1 MRRAGVG
8 DDRPVV
14 AYDQGEPGGAARAWW
29 LLGWFGH
36 PDARVLDGGLGA
48 WVAAGLPLTTETADP
63 DPGDFTARPGGR
75 SLLDA
80 AGAARLAA
88 AGVLLDAR
96 APARYQG
103 LEEPVD
109 PVAGHIPGARNA
121 PMADLVGDHGL
132 VPPASL
138 RRLLDRHGARPGTPV
153 GAYCGSGVVA
163 AHLVLACEVAGIPAS
178 LYAGSWSDWV
188 DRPLP
193 PGRHRPRSRD
203 RRRPAARGRDR
214 LRRARRSRTGGRR
227 GRGGRAGGGGR
238 GRPAGRAAAG
248 RLRRDLC
255 LAPGFVDTH
264 AHSDLVHLLDEPQ
277 PFKLLQGVTTEVV
290 GNCGLTFAPLDPA
303 SAEVAATLWSS
314 LAGGCRSSR
323 PGSGSWP
330 TGWTGPARP
339 TTWPCW
345 SGTGP
350 CG

>member
-1 MRRAGVG
+1 VVAPGPLVTAGQLAAELAGPGAPTVLDCRWTLAGGADRDGYGKGHLPGAVFVDLDRELAAPPGAGGRHPLPAPEAFQAAMRRAGVRH
-8 DDRPVV
+8 DRPVV

-48 WVAAGLPLTTETADP
+48 WVAAGLPLTAEAADP

-80 AGAARLAA
+80 AGAARLAV
-88 AGVLLDAR
+88 AGVLLDVR

-163 AHLVLACEVAGIPAS
+163 AHLVLACEVVGIPAS

-188 DRPLP
+188 
-193 PGRHRPRSRD
+193 
-203 RRRPAARGRDR
+203 
-214 LRRARRSRTGGRR
+214 T
-227 GRGGRAGGGGR
+227 
-238 GRPAGRAAAG
+238 
-248 RLRRDLC
+248 
-255 LAPGFVDTH
+255 
-264 AHSDLVHLLDEPQ
+264 
-277 PFKLLQGVTTEVV
+277 
-290 GNCGLTFAPLDPA
+290 DP
-303 SAEVAATLWSS
+303 
-314 LAGGCRSSR
+314 SR
-323 PGSGSWP
+323 PVA
-330 TGWTGPARP
+330 TGPEP
-339 TTWPCW
+339 
-345 SGTGP
+345 
-350 CG
+350 

>member
-1 MRRAGVG
+1 VVAPGPLVTAGQLAAELAGPDAPTVLDCRWTLAGGADRDGYGKGHLPGAVFVDLDRDLAAPPGAGGRHPLPDPEVFQAAMRHAGVR

-48 WVAAGLPLTTETADP
+48 WVAAGLPLTAEAPDP
-63 DPGDFTARPGGR
+63 DSGDFTARPGGR

-121 PMADLVGDHGL
+121 PMAELLTDGGL
-132 VPPASL
+132 LPPAGL
-138 RRLLDRHGARPGTPV
+138 RRLLERHGARPGTPV

-163 AHLVLACEVAGIPAS
+163 AHVVLACEVAGIPAS

-188 DRPLP
+188 
-193 PGRHRPRSRD
+193 
-203 RRRPAARGRDR
+203 A
-214 LRRARRSRTGGRR
+214 
-227 GRGGRAGGGGR
+227 
-238 GRPAGRAAAG
+238 
-248 RLRRDLC
+248 
-255 LAPGFVDTH
+255 
-264 AHSDLVHLLDEPQ
+264 
-277 PFKLLQGVTTEVV
+277 
-290 GNCGLTFAPLDPA
+290 DP
-303 SAEVAATLWSS
+303 
-314 LAGGCRSSR
+314 SR
-323 PGSGSWP
+323 PVA
-330 TGWTGPARP
+330 TGPEP
-339 TTWPCW
+339 
-345 SGTGP
+345 
-350 CG
+350 

>member
-1 MRRAGVG
+1 MVAPGPLVTAGQLATELAGPGAPTVLDCRWTLAGGADRDGYGKGHLPGAVFVDLDRDLAAPPGAGGRHPLPAPEAFQAAMRRAGVR

-36 PDARVLDGGLGA
+36 PDARVLDGGLRA

-121 PMADLVGDHGL
+121 PVADLVGDHGL

-153 GAYCGSGVVA
+153 GVYCGSGVVA
-163 AHLVLACEVAGIPAS
+163 AHVVLACEVAGIPAS

-188 DRPLP
+188 
-193 PGRHRPRSRD
+193 
-203 RRRPAARGRDR
+203 
-214 LRRARRSRTGGRR
+214 T
-227 GRGGRAGGGGR
+227 
-238 GRPAGRAAAG
+238 
-248 RLRRDLC
+248 
-255 LAPGFVDTH
+255 
-264 AHSDLVHLLDEPQ
+264 
-277 PFKLLQGVTTEVV
+277 
-290 GNCGLTFAPLDPA
+290 DP
-303 SAEVAATLWSS
+303 
-314 LAGGCRSSR
+314 SR
-323 PGSGSWP
+323 PVA
-330 TGWTGPARP
+330 TGRE
-339 TTWPCW
+339 
-345 SGTGP
+345 S
-350 CG
+350 

>member
-1 MRRAGVG
+1 MVAPGPLVTAGQLAAELAGPGAPTVLDCRWTLAGGADRDGYGKGHLPGAVFVDLDRDLAAPPGAGGRHPLPAPEAFQAAMRRAGVR

-48 WVAAGLPLTTETADP
+48 WAAAGLPLTAETADP

-121 PMADLVGDHGL
+121 PVADLVGDHGL

-153 GAYCGSGVVA
+153 GVYCGSGVVA
-163 AHLVLACEVAGIPAS
+163 AHVVLACEVAGIPAS

-188 DRPLP
+188 
-193 PGRHRPRSRD
+193 
-203 RRRPAARGRDR
+203 
-214 LRRARRSRTGGRR
+214 T
-227 GRGGRAGGGGR
+227 
-238 GRPAGRAAAG
+238 
-248 RLRRDLC
+248 
-255 LAPGFVDTH
+255 
-264 AHSDLVHLLDEPQ
+264 
-277 PFKLLQGVTTEVV
+277 
-290 GNCGLTFAPLDPA
+290 DP
-303 SAEVAATLWSS
+303 
-314 LAGGCRSSR
+314 SR
-323 PGSGSWP
+323 PVA
-330 TGWTGPARP
+330 TGREP
-339 TTWPCW
+339 
-345 SGTGP
+345 
-350 CG
+350 

>member
-1 MRRAGVG
+1 MVAPGPLVTAGQLAAELAGPGAPTVLDCRWTLAGGADRDGYGKGHLPGAVFVDLDRDLAAPPGAGGRHPLPAPEAFQAAMRRAGVR

-36 PDARVLDGGLGA
+36 RDARVLDGGLGA
-48 WVAAGLPLTTETADP
+48 WVAAGLPVTTETADP

-121 PMADLVGDHGL
+121 PMADLIGDHGL

-153 GAYCGSGVVA
+153 GVYCGSGVVA
-163 AHLVLACEVAGIPAS
+163 AHVVLACEVAGIPAS

-188 DRPLP
+188 
-193 PGRHRPRSRD
+193 
-203 RRRPAARGRDR
+203 
-214 LRRARRSRTGGRR
+214 T
-227 GRGGRAGGGGR
+227 
-238 GRPAGRAAAG
+238 
-248 RLRRDLC
+248 
-255 LAPGFVDTH
+255 
-264 AHSDLVHLLDEPQ
+264 
-277 PFKLLQGVTTEVV
+277 
-290 GNCGLTFAPLDPA
+290 DP
-303 SAEVAATLWSS
+303 
-314 LAGGCRSSR
+314 SR
-323 PGSGSWP
+323 PVA
-330 TGWTGPARP
+330 TGREP
-339 TTWPCW
+339 
-345 SGTGP
+345 
-350 CG
+350 

>member
-1 MRRAGVG
+1 MVAPGPLVTAGQLAAELAGPGAPTVLDCRWTLAGGADRDGYGKGHLPGAVFVDLDRALAAPPGAGGRHPLPAPEAFQAAMRRAGVR

-48 WVAAGLPLTTETADP
+48 WVAAGLPVTTETADP

-153 GAYCGSGVVA
+153 GVYCGSGVVA

-188 DRPLP
+188 
-193 PGRHRPRSRD
+193 
-203 RRRPAARGRDR
+203 
-214 LRRARRSRTGGRR
+214 T
-227 GRGGRAGGGGR
+227 
-238 GRPAGRAAAG
+238 
-248 RLRRDLC
+248 
-255 LAPGFVDTH
+255 
-264 AHSDLVHLLDEPQ
+264 
-277 PFKLLQGVTTEVV
+277 
-290 GNCGLTFAPLDPA
+290 DP
-303 SAEVAATLWSS
+303 
-314 LAGGCRSSR
+314 SR
-323 PGSGSWP
+323 PVA
-330 TGWTGPARP
+330 TGREP
-339 TTWPCW
+339 
-345 SGTGP
+345 
-350 CG
+350 

>member
-1 MRRAGVG
+1 MRRAGVR

-48 WVAAGLPLTTETADP
+48 WVAAGLPLTAEAADP

-121 PMADLVGDHGL
+121 PVADLIADHGL

-138 RRLLDRHGARPGTPV
+138 RRLLEGHGARPGTPV

-188 DRPLP
+188 
-193 PGRHRPRSRD
+193 
-203 RRRPAARGRDR
+203 
-214 LRRARRSRTGGRR
+214 T
-227 GRGGRAGGGGR
+227 
-238 GRPAGRAAAG
+238 
-248 RLRRDLC
+248 
-255 LAPGFVDTH
+255 
-264 AHSDLVHLLDEPQ
+264 
-277 PFKLLQGVTTEVV
+277 
-290 GNCGLTFAPLDPA
+290 DP
-303 SAEVAATLWSS
+303 
-314 LAGGCRSSR
+314 SR
-323 PGSGSWP
+323 PVA
-330 TGWTGPARP
+330 TGPEP
-339 TTWPCW
+339 
-345 SGTGP
+345 
-350 CG
+350 

>member
-1 MRRAGVG
+1 VVAPGPLVTAGQLAAELAGPGAPTVLDCRWTLAGGADRDGYGDGHLPGAVFVDLDRELAAPPGAGGRHPLPAPEAFQAAMRRAGVRH
-8 DDRPVV
+8 DRPVV

-80 AGAARLAA
+80 AGAARLAV
-88 AGVLLDAR
+88 AGVLLDVR

-163 AHLVLACEVAGIPAS
+163 AHLVLACEVVGIPAS

-188 DRPLP
+188 
-193 PGRHRPRSRD
+193 
-203 RRRPAARGRDR
+203 
-214 LRRARRSRTGGRR
+214 T
-227 GRGGRAGGGGR
+227 
-238 GRPAGRAAAG
+238 
-248 RLRRDLC
+248 
-255 LAPGFVDTH
+255 
-264 AHSDLVHLLDEPQ
+264 
-277 PFKLLQGVTTEVV
+277 
-290 GNCGLTFAPLDPA
+290 DP
-303 SAEVAATLWSS
+303 
-314 LAGGCRSSR
+314 SR
-323 PGSGSWP
+323 PVA
-330 TGWTGPARP
+330 TGPEP
-339 TTWPCW
+339 
-345 SGTGP
+345 
-350 CG
+350 

>member
-1 MRRAGVG
+1 VVAPGPLVTAGQLAAELAGPGAPTVLDCRWTLAGGADRDGYGKGHLPGAVFVDLDRDMAAPPGAGGRHPLPAPEAFQAAMRRAGVR

-48 WVAAGLPLTTETADP
+48 WVAAGLPLTTEAADP

-75 SLLDA
+75 SVLDA

-109 PVAGHIPGARNA
+109 PVAGHIPGAGNA

-188 DRPLP
+188 
-193 PGRHRPRSRD
+193 
-203 RRRPAARGRDR
+203 A
-214 LRRARRSRTGGRR
+214 
-227 GRGGRAGGGGR
+227 
-238 GRPAGRAAAG
+238 
-248 RLRRDLC
+248 
-255 LAPGFVDTH
+255 
-264 AHSDLVHLLDEPQ
+264 
-277 PFKLLQGVTTEVV
+277 
-290 GNCGLTFAPLDPA
+290 DP
-303 SAEVAATLWSS
+303 
-314 LAGGCRSSR
+314 SR
-323 PGSGSWP
+323 PVA
-330 TGWTGPARP
+330 TGPEP
-339 TTWPCW
+339 
-345 SGTGP
+345 
-350 CG
+350 

>member
-1 MRRAGVG
+1 VVAPGPLVTAGQLAAELAGPGAPTVLDCRWTLAGGADRDGYGDGHLPGAVFVDLDRDLAAPPGAGGRHPLPAPEAFQAAMRRAGVR
-8 DDRPVV
+8 DDRPMV

-48 WVAAGLPLTTETADP
+48 WVAAGLPLTAEAADP

-80 AGAARLAA
+80 AGAARLAV
-88 AGVLLDAR
+88 AGVLLDVR

-163 AHLVLACEVAGIPAS
+163 AHLVLACEVVGIPAS

-188 DRPLP
+188 
-193 PGRHRPRSRD
+193 
-203 RRRPAARGRDR
+203 
-214 LRRARRSRTGGRR
+214 T
-227 GRGGRAGGGGR
+227 
-238 GRPAGRAAAG
+238 
-248 RLRRDLC
+248 
-255 LAPGFVDTH
+255 
-264 AHSDLVHLLDEPQ
+264 
-277 PFKLLQGVTTEVV
+277 
-290 GNCGLTFAPLDPA
+290 DP
-303 SAEVAATLWSS
+303 
-314 LAGGCRSSR
+314 SR
-323 PGSGSWP
+323 PVA
-330 TGWTGPARP
+330 TGPEP
-339 TTWPCW
+339 
-345 SGTGP
+345 
-350 CG
+350 

>member
-1 MRRAGVG
+1 MVAPGPLVTAGQLAAELAGPGAPTVLDCRWTLAGGADRDGYGKGHLPGAVFVDLDRDLAAPPGAGGRHPLPAPEAFQAAMRRAGVR

-48 WVAAGLPLTTETADP
+48 WVAAGLPVTTETADP

-121 PMADLVGDHGL
+121 PVADLVGDHGL

-153 GAYCGSGVVA
+153 GVYCGSGVVA
-163 AHLVLACEVAGIPAS
+163 AHVVLACEVAGIPAS

-188 DRPLP
+188 
-193 PGRHRPRSRD
+193 
-203 RRRPAARGRDR
+203 
-214 LRRARRSRTGGRR
+214 T
-227 GRGGRAGGGGR
+227 
-238 GRPAGRAAAG
+238 
-248 RLRRDLC
+248 
-255 LAPGFVDTH
+255 
-264 AHSDLVHLLDEPQ
+264 
-277 PFKLLQGVTTEVV
+277 
-290 GNCGLTFAPLDPA
+290 DP
-303 SAEVAATLWSS
+303 
-314 LAGGCRSSR
+314 SR
-323 PGSGSWP
+323 PVA
-330 TGWTGPARP
+330 TGREP
-339 TTWPCW
+339 
-345 SGTGP
+345 
-350 CG
+350 